1 MVIAPEET
9 VEKTNNAF
17 SSEHSAPGLS
27 VCAALACDD
36 VLELGQGITGGRNV
50 LFALIYHWDM
60 AFESTY
66 PVSSATQQYQME
78 PVGTKLSNKTLL

>member
-1 MVIAPEET
+1 MHFPFEP
-9 VEKTNNAF
+9 
-17 SSEHSAPGLS
+17 SAPGLS

-36 VLELGQGITGGRNV
+36 VLELGQGITGGRNA
-50 LFALIYHWDM
+50 LFVLIYHWDM
-60 AFESTY
+60 ALKDTY